1 MTQAEQREDLGAFF
15 VELAAVVP
23 DAVLV
28 DRSAIGMGR
37 IAPGEEVVVAS
48 PGRDDRIELGGH
60 RVLLR
65 PGPVLDDDLMV
76 HPSGVRVAS
85 LARALVDNLDP
96 NGAGRVLDRP
106 AYEDFVADLAT
117 RYGTERLAR
126 VVERAKEVAGELGV
140 PERLEALEAIA
151 DLVLGRTTPG
161 EAVHPRPQ
169 GELLRAFVAGRPWDR
184 DRLAAFK
191 QIAAQLAAGEAAA
204 DCPVPIRQ
212 QARRS
217 RVLLAFFESYFSNYI
232 EGAIFSVSQA
242 LRIIFEGV
250 VPALQAEDAHDVRGT
265 YELAIDEEDCALVA
279 GSPSEFVE
287 ILRHRHAVMMAG
299 RPGVHPGE
307 LKREVNQAGGYRF
320 VQPELVRGSLE
331 QAYPIICDLEAAFDR
346 AVMTMFVVSE
356 VHPFTDGN
364 GRVGRL
370 SMNAEL
376 SDAGQCRIVL
386 PTILRNDYL
395 AALRR
400 CSREQDPELLVRVLD
415 VSQRWSAAV
424 DWRNV
429 DVVRATLGATN
440 ALVDSEVAERERL
453 HLIIPEQPPVTADGL
468 DHSWRLAVETTTTT
482 RR

>member
-1 MTQAEQREDLGAFF
+1 MTQSEQREDPGAFF
-15 VELAAVVP
+15 VELATAVP

-28 DRSAIGMGR
+28 DRSAAGMGKLV
-37 IAPGEEVVVAS
+37 AGEEVVVAS
-48 PGRDDRIELGGH
+48 SGGAEGVELGGH
-60 RVLLR
+60 RVIIR

-76 HPSGVRVAS
+76 HPSGVRVSS

-96 NGAGRVLDRP
+96 NGAGRVLDRA

-117 RYGTERLAR
+117 RYGPERLAR
-126 VVERAKEVAGELGV
+126 VVERAKEVAAELGV
-140 PERLEALEAIA
+140 PERIEDLESIAALA
-151 DLVLGRTTPG
+151 LGRPLPG
-161 EAVHPRPQ
+161 EMGNLLPQ
-169 GELLRAFVAGRPWDR
+169 GPLLRALVAGRPWDR
-184 DRLAAFK
+184 DRLAAFT

-212 QARRS
+212 QAQRS

-279 GSPSEFVE
+279 GSPSEFVA

-299 RPGVHPGE
+299 RPAVHPGE
-307 LKREVNQAGGYRF
+307 LKRELNQAGGYRF
-320 VQPELVRGSLE
+320 VAPELVRGTLE

-376 SDAGQCRIVL
+376 SDARQCRIVL

-415 VSQRWSAAV
+415 ASQRWSAAI
-424 DWRNV
+424 DWRNL
-429 DVVRATLGATN
+429 DVVRSTLAATN
-440 ALVDSEVAERERL
+440 ALVDSSVAEHERL

-468 DHSWRLAVETTTTT
+468 DHSWRLAVETTTT
-482 RR
+482 R